1 MLWVNIETVQTAQKM
16 GISILAYFIQED
28 YLNKMKFKNTLLLI
42 ILLSSIFITIGCSKT
57 VPKTPLEF
65 QKELLAGA
73 GTYLNTERTWQLDSF
88 YVNGENKPLSSLEKG
103 YKKTFSYDG
112 FYSDSENNTGI
123 WEISTLAKLKVTK
136 IYTTKTEKDS
146 SVFDIVS
153 INAARLKLNIKFKDG
168 TLGSYS
174 FKISN

>member
-1 MLWVNIETVQTAQKM
+1 MQRM

-28 YLNKMKFKNTLLLI
+28 YLNKMKLKNT
-42 ILLSSIFITIGCSKT
+42 ILLMLFSSIIIIIGCTKT

-65 QKELLAGA
+65 QKELLAGTSA
-73 GTYLNTERTWQLDSF
+73 YLNTQRTWQLDSF
-88 YVNGENKPLSSLEKG
+88 YVDGINFPLTSLQKG

-112 FYSDSENNTGI
+112 LYSDSEMNTGN
-123 WEISTLAKLKVTK
+123 WEIQTLGKLKQTIVYK
-136 IYTTKTEKDS
+136 TTNKQDS

-153 INAARLKLNIKFKDG
+153 INAARLNLTIKLSNGK
-168 TLGSYS
+168 LGSYS

>member
-1 MLWVNIETVQTAQKM
+1 MNLKHT
-16 GISILAYFIQED
+16 
-28 YLNKMKFKNTLLLI
+28 
-42 ILLSSIFITIGCSKT
+42 ILLMLFSPIIVIIGCTKT

-65 QKELLAGA
+65 QKELLSGT
-73 GTYLNTERTWQLDSF
+73 GTYLNTQRTWQIDSF
-88 YVNGENKPLSSLEKG
+88 YVDGKNSPLTALQIG

-112 FYSDSENNTGI
+112 LYSDSEKNTGI
-123 WEISTLAKLKVTK
+123 WEISTLGKLKVTK

-153 INAARLKLNIKFKDG
+153 INAARLKLNIKFQDG
-168 TLGSYS
+168 KLGTYS